1 MDYLVPDAELDYDGD
16 GLTNLEE
23 YQNGTY
29 PCDPDTDG
37 DQMDDKYEVDHGCLD
52 PLVPDADF
60 DPDGDGLTNAH
71 ELIIGTDPCQWGP
84 LFTQP
89 ELTGFNY
96 NNPPQHTEMICLH
109 DLQRDPNNSFPW
121 IESWDFAG
129 QSENYDIA
137 IYMMMTKAW
146 DQEDRM
152 WVEGQF
158 HQKDGGQ
165 QGFGLLPPDWYS
177 PVYNLMVNA
186 GNTLV
191 AFDFNSD
198 FVPLGG
204 ESCSKRHQKPDF
216 HLAIRDLTDF
226 EAAPQNLRYGFRIKR
241 YHPPDCATYDDQFNI
256 DLVFKGSRNSG
267 FLSNLDPWNS
277 YSWNFDTG
285 MPEASRNQKWLKE
298 RYPITAGTMT
308 GEVKWPAHD
317 VVDGGTIECSADHC
331 PLAAFGHL
339 YGHFNYP
346 LPLSPRDGYNH
357 YLGYFHSIVY
367 PDLYSGGQDWA
378 LSFRQMQHEGP
389 ADDFS
394 SRVTFTSDRGI
405 EYALPYSKHEPNN
418 IFTVFTNS
426 FRWRGYESFSWNK
439 RINGLDS
446 MRGLAFDLATHFR
459 YPVSGYLPGQAQP
472 FANAKSGLQWAAV
485 SGQIM
490 DLNTG
495 REAADFEDWGVQDPA
510 TLVGYE
516 ETWKYDRPQ
525 LEVPAQPADIQV
537 ANFGDHHKI
546 SWNSVPGVS
555 HYLIGRAIQPAG
567 PYYLIGQA
575 PADVTSFN
583 DYVPDQSQ
591 NYYYSVKT
599 ITSTSVLNLIFE
611 SEPATSMVW
620 PNPRGSNNNYI
631 AQAPSMI
638 VDGQTVHAVWS
649 ENPAAGNQVIYYSR
663 YNGRGWT
670 SPILLSAT
678 TAHSTRPRMDKGA
691 NGSLHVVWIQ
701 NAVDLAYTWFDGAWH
716 APSVKESGTNAN
728 LINTL
733 DLSVV
738 GGSTIRIAWVESNQ
752 QLYYAEGTASSNWPR
767 ETVSRNA
774 NSVQNIALSTSDHK
788 TRIVYNEA
796 DSSKAAVIYAYLSDP
811 KPLDW
816 NTIEV
821 VGTGHTIHKNSP
833 LDMYIDQYST
843 AHLVFVLDDYFYY
856 SKSELINGRITFTDP
871 GQFPEV
877 HAYDTNNSELSIPDA
892 VITGD
897 SYGMLHVAFSFKPL
911 GGYFQIYTTTFSAD
925 YTNSS
930 LIVHSV
936 NIPNLNHPEPSHWT
950 HLRNISLKGP
960 SATLPQIGV
969 TPDQKI
975 YYLWVNP
982 RDTQHQ
988 PLQLSWIDDFDGD
1001 GLTNYQEYELLT
1013 NPFYR
1018 DTDRDGMSD
1027 LEEINTGTD
1036 PLNPDTDGD
1045 GLPDGWEYANGTF
1058 RGFSSPNPLI
1068 GDSLADPD
1076 TDGLT
1081 NMGEYLNR
1089 TDPNKSDTDGDKL
1102 SDFDEIYIY
1111 YTNPLEPDTD
1121 FDGLNDFEEII
1132 TGQDPNNG
1140 DTNGNGYLDGFCNDG
1155 IVCWQGLSCSD
1166 RGHDFCHGFGD
1177 PLNPPVC
1184 VSKTCEL
1191 PLP

>member
-16 GLTNLEE
+16 GLTNWEE
-23 YQNGTY
+23 YQNITN
-29 PCDPDTDG
+29 PCDADTDG
-37 DQMDDKYEVDHGCLD
+37 DQMDDKYEVEHGCLV
-52 PLVPDADF
+52 PWVPDADF
-60 DPDGDGLTNAH
+60 DPERDGLTNAH
-71 ELIIGTDPCQWGP
+71 ELIIGKDPCKFGP
-84 LFTQP
+84 LFIQP

-96 NNPPQHTEMICLH
+96 NNPLQHTEMICRH
-109 DLQRDPNNSFPW
+109 DLQRDPNNPFPW
-121 IESWDFAG
+121 IEAWDFEG
-129 QSENYDIA
+129 QSQNYDLVIWIA
-137 IYMMMTKAW
+137 MIKAR

-177 PVYNLMVNA
+177 PVYNLMVND
-186 GNTLV
+186 GNTVV

-198 FVPLGG
+198 FVPLRG

-226 EAAPQNLRYGFRIKR
+226 GTDPQNLQYGFRIKR
-241 YHPPDCATYDDQFNI
+241 YNPPDCATYDDQFNI
-256 DLVFKGSRNSG
+256 DLVFKGSRTSG

-308 GEVKWPAHD
+308 GEVQWPAHD

-346 LPLSPRDGYNH
+346 FPLSPRDGYNH

-394 SRVTFTSDRGI
+394 SRVTFTSERGI
-405 EYALPYSKHEPNN
+405 EYALPYSKHEPNK

-426 FRWRGYESFSWNK
+426 FRWRGYEIFSWNK
-439 RINGLDS
+439 RINALDS
-446 MRGLAFDLATHFR
+446 ARGLAFDLVTHFR
-459 YPVSGYLPGQAQP
+459 YPLSGYLPGQAQP
-472 FANAKSGLQWAAV
+472 FTNGKSGLQWAAV

-490 DLNTG
+490 DLTTG
-495 REAADFEDWGVQDPA
+495 RVAANFEDWGVRDPA

-516 ETWKYDRPQ
+516 ETMKNGGPQ
-525 LEVPAQPADIQV
+525 LEVPAQPTKILV
-537 ANFGDHHKI
+537 TKLGDHHQL
-546 SWNSVPGVS
+546 SWNSVPGIA

-567 PYYLIGQA
+567 PYYLIGRA
-575 PADVTSFN
+575 TANATTFD

-599 ITSTSVLNLIFE
+599 INSTTVLNMILE
-611 SEPATSMVW
+611 SEPATSMAW
-620 PNPRGSNNNYI
+620 PNPRGTNDNYV
-631 AQAPSMI
+631 AQAPSMM

-649 ENPAAGNQVIYYSR
+649 EYYPATQKPVIFYSR
-663 YNGRGWT
+663 YDIEDDWT
-670 SPILLSAT
+670 TPTLISST
-678 TAHSTRPRMDKGA
+678 TVNSIRPRIDKGA
-691 NGSLHVVWIQ
+691 KGSLHVVWIS
-701 NAVDLAYTWFDGAWH
+701 NAVDLVYTWFDGSWH
-716 APSVKESGTNAN
+716 APSLKERGGNSK
-728 LINTL
+728 LITTL
-733 DLSVV
+733 DLSVA

-752 QLYYAEGTASSNWPR
+752 QLYYAEGSSSSNWPR
-767 ETVSRNA
+767 KTVSNNA
-774 NSVQNIALSTSDHK
+774 SSVQNIALSTSDHK
-788 TRIVYNEA
+788 PQIAYNRA

-811 KPLDW
+811 NTLDW

-821 VGTGHTIHKNSP
+821 IGRGHTIHENSP
-833 LDMYIDQYST
+833 LDMYIDQDST
-843 AHLVFVLDDYFYY
+843 VHLIFVLDDYLYY
-856 SKSELINGRITFTDP
+856 SKSKLSNGQITFTDP
-871 GQFPEV
+871 GQFPNV
-877 HAYDTNNSELSIPDA
+877 HAYDRHNSELSIPDA

-897 SYGMLHVAFSFKPL
+897 SYGMLHVAFAFKPL
-911 GGYFQIYTTTFSAD
+911 GGYFQIYATTFSED

-930 LIVHSV
+930 IIVYTV
-936 NIPNLNHPEPSHWT
+936 NTPNLTIPEPSHWT

-960 SATLPQIGV
+960 SATQPQIGV
-969 TPDQKI
+969 TPDQTI

-982 RDTQHQ
+982 RDSQHQ
-988 PLQLSWIDDFDGD
+988 PLQLSWIDDFDGE
-1001 GLTNYQEYELLT
+1001 GLTNHQEYFFLT

-1027 LEEINTGTD
+1027 REEINTGCD

-1058 RGFSSPNPLI
+1058 RGISSPNLLI
-1068 GDSLADPD
+1068 GDSLVDADS
-1076 TDGLT
+1076 DGLT
-1081 NMGEYLNR
+1081 NLKEYR
-1089 TDPNKSDTDGDKL
+1089 YHTDPNNSDTDGDGL
-1102 SDFDEIYIY
+1102 SDYYEIYTSS
-1111 YTNPLEPDTD
+1111 TNPLQPDTD
-1121 FDGLNDFEEII
+1121 FDGLNDYQEIS
-1132 TGQDPNNG
+1132 TGQNPNHG
-1140 DTNGNGYLDGFCNDG
+1140 DTDGDGYVDGFCHDG
-1155 IVCWQGLSCSD
+1155 IVCWQGLTCAD
-1166 RGHDFCHGFGD
+1166 QGHDFCHGFGD
-1177 PLNPPVC
+1177 ILNPPPC
-1184 VSKTCEL
+1184 VSESCQ
-1191 PLP
+1191 P